1 MQPCLEKYDR
11 YHVDKVLFLGESAN
25 DSTFLSIVSDTMLT
39 LQSDL
44 QDIVY
49 EDTLYVAAKS
59 AAEFAKRR
67 ARESWQDGSS
77 ESARMS
83 CDDGMMSM
91 LILYGTR
98 VPFFDE
104 DDLK

>member
-1 MQPCLEKYDR
+1 MTY
-11 YHVDKVLFLGESAN
+11 
-25 DSTFLSIVSDTMLT
+25 
-39 LQSDL
+39 L

-49 EDTLYVAAKS
+49 EDALYVAARS

-67 ARESWQDGSS
+67 ARENWQNGCSD
-77 ESARMS
+77 SAGMS
-83 CDDGMMSM
+83 CDDGMMST